1 LLLVAL
7 EAVVGDA
14 KLVSPTIERA
24 VSSAGLPLSVVGVI
38 IALLIVLP
46 ETLAAVRAAQ
56 LGRMQISLNLAFGS
70 AMASIGLTIPTIAVA
85 SIWLP
90 VPLHLG
96 LDATHIVLLAL
107 TCLVGVL
114 TVVPGRATLL
124 QAGVH
129 LALLAAYLLLAV
141 SP

>member
-1 LLLVAL
+1 
-7 EAVVGDA
+7 
-14 KLVSPTIERA
+14 
-24 VSSAGLPLSVVGVI
+24 
-38 IALLIVLP
+38 
-46 ETLAAVRAAQ
+46 
-56 LGRMQISLNLAFGS
+56 MQISLNLAFGS

-96 LDATHIVLLAL
+96 LDGNHIVLLAL
-107 TCLVGVL
+107 TVVVTVL

-129 LALLAAYLLLAV
+129 LALLAAYLFLAL

>member
-1 LLLVAL
+1 
-7 EAVVGDA
+7 
-14 KLVSPTIERA
+14 
-24 VSSAGLPLSVVGVI
+24 
-38 IALLIVLP
+38 
-46 ETLAAVRAAQ
+46 
-56 LGRMQISLNLAFGS
+56 MQISLNLAFGS
-70 AMASIGLTIPTIAVA
+70 AMASIGLTIPTIAVV

-96 LDATHIVLLAL
+96 LDGNHIVLLTL
-107 TCLVGVL
+107 TVVVTVL

-129 LALLAAYLLLAV
+129 LALLAAYLFLAI